1 MQRVAAEGIGQRE
14 SKEGSTSTSSD
25 ERLFNALTVPWPA
38 IALDTRLCLFE
49 FVGIGWINKQS

>member
-1 MQRVAAEGIGQRE
+1 MAAEGIGQRE
-14 SKEGSTSTSSD
+14 SKEGWTSTSSD